1 MSKINPGCS
10 GKFHKTQENNCV
22 WFFFLNKVAS
32 LQPASLFKTRLRQ
45 KCFSVNFTRHFRFW
59 GTHPDAY
66 CGEPSRHDVCLHNL
80 QNQFSEWKDKIC
92 QESIDRGNCCNSMI
106 PLLTVDT
113 FCRIRERKENN
124 HIIFSK
130 QPEKHPTWSPS
141 ILQSYQQLHH
151 NNFWETF
158 VISGSYF
165 PEYHCMVGPWQPF
178 KDGCSSKF
186 MCIINLDN
194 ILENLSIGSNKIS
207 YPKQQD
213 EIDALD
219 EMAIKIK

>member
-1 MSKINPGCS
+1 MLPTASS
-10 GKFHKTQENNCV
+10 L
-22 WFFFLNKVAS
+22 LN
-32 LQPASLFKTRLRQ
+32 
-45 KCFSVNFTRHFRFW
+45 
-59 GTHPDAY
+59 
-66 CGEPSRHDVCLHNL
+66 
-80 QNQFSEWKDKIC
+80 
-92 QESIDRGNCCNSMI
+92 
-106 PLLTVDT
+106 
-113 FCRIRERKENN
+113 
-124 HIIFSK
+124 
-130 QPEKHPTWSPS
+130 
-141 ILQSYQQLHH
+141 

-165 PEYHCMVGPWQPF
+165 PEYLCIVGPWQPF